1 MNNKDS
7 LRTVVSSLGQN
18 KSWSAL
24 DLVKQNASIAP
35 AMAKLIEA
43 RDKPIFNVRNKNA
56 MFSVE
61 QSQIHNIVEVNK
73 DRMVDADNILQLFP
87 DIELCIQILVSSILS
102 PKDMVQ
108 ASLLYKTNNLGLPE
122 DIVSSLNEVVK
133 NNIEDYHKFKEKLP
147 TIIRNVLFTKGS
159 YVSIVLPESTIDE
172 IINSN
177 SVSMSISREHYVDAL
192 NKLVTKDKNT
202 NKNVTK
208 HKGILDV
215 PFKNTNKELSLES
228 LINHK
233 VNKTYD
239 GSLLMIDSDKKTTK
253 LFPDYIEITDNFEL
267 LKIPKLT
274 SVANEAKLESI
285 LSGEDKDEIDISL
298 ENNEGR
304 FSYEELHNKLFK
316 SLSTPTQT
324 FLKVN
329 TPDNTKRKSLGR
341 PLFIDAP
348 PESVINVYTPGDETE
363 QVGHFFLI
371 DMDGHFV
378 THTKNRQYLE
388 GLTSINASMM
398 TGYNNAPSN
407 MPSQLID
414 RARKNL
420 VGTNDKMPDIEYLNQ
435 IYSNIVETDL
445 VERIKNGLHGRDVV
459 ISNNQEIYRI
469 MFARA
474 LANQFTRLVY
484 IPSSL
489 VTYYAF
495 KYFNN
500 GIGKS
505 YLDDIKLL
513 TSFRA
518 AMLFAKVMGLIKN
531 AINITHV
538 DINLDLEDQ
547 DPYKTLEI
555 ASHEILK
562 MRQLM
567 FPLGINSPSD
577 LVEWI
582 NRAGIE
588 FSFKG
593 HPGLPETSFDFSTKK
608 LDHVLP
614 DDELDKILSD
624 RSYMTFG
631 LTPETVSSGLNN
643 SEFATTVVS
652 NNILL
657 SKRIIVLST
666 ILSKFITLDC
676 RKRIKYDTIATYQL
690 EQVLRD
696 NISKFE
702 KDLTDEERSEFNQNK
717 EKFIKTFIND
727 YIENLVIELPKPDTT
742 SLRSLTQEY
751 KDYKEAMT
759 EAIDSWIDTEI
770 QSQSLIGEMS
780 NNIDSVKK
788 NILALYLRR
797 WQVENNYLPELAE
810 MTSEDKDT
818 KELTDIFKDVKVFNT
833 VMSKLVVK
841 LFDEMKD
848 IREAVDKDVE
858 TIDIPKDSNSFG
870 NDDSG
875 DDSGFGSDEFGI
887 DETTTD
893 EGLDTG
899 LDMSENDQ
907 SIEEEKKTEES
918 ETNEV
923 NGEENKKNNSNPFD
937 VDAGIK

>member
-1 MNNKDS
+1 MNNNDS
-7 LRTVVSSLGQN
+7 LRTVVSNLN
-18 KSWSAL
+18 KNKNWSAL
-24 DLVKQNASIAP
+24 DLVKQNVSIAP
-35 AMAKLIEA
+35 IMSKLVES
-43 RDKPIFNVRNKNA
+43 RDRSIFNIRNKNA
-56 MFSVE
+56 MFNVE
-61 QSQIHNIVEVNK
+61 QNQIHNIVEINK

-108 ASLLYKTNNLGLPE
+108 ASLLYKTDNLGLPE
-122 DIVSSLNEVVK
+122 DLIFSLNEVVK
-133 NNIEDYHKFKEKLP
+133 DNIENYHKFKEKLP

-159 YVSIVLPESTIDE
+159 YISVVLPESTIDE
-172 IINSN
+172 IINSS
-177 SVSMSISREHYVDAL
+177 SVSISREHYVEAL
-192 NKLVTKDKNT
+192 NKLIVKDKNT
-202 NKNVTK
+202 NKSRTK
-208 HKGILDV
+208 HKGILDI
-215 PFKNTNKELSLES
+215 PFRNIDKELSVES
-228 LINHK
+228 LITHTI
-233 VNKTYD
+233 NKTYD
-239 GSLLMIDSDKKTTK
+239 SSLCMLMEDKKVVK

-267 LKIPKLT
+267 LKIPKLIN
-274 SVANEAKLESI
+274 VANEAKLESI
-285 LSGEDKDEIDISL
+285 LLGQEEGKIDISL
-298 ENNEGR
+298 EDNKNK

-324 FLKVN
+324 FIKIN
-329 TPDNTKRKSLGR
+329 TPDNTRRKSLGR
-341 PLFIDAP
+341 PLFIEAP

-388 GLTSINASMM
+388 GLTSINSAMSV
-398 TGYNNAPSN
+398 TGSAPAN

-414 RARKNL
+414 RAKNNL

-474 LANQFTRLVY
+474 LANQYTRLVY

-538 DINLDLEDQ
+538 DINLDPEDQ
-547 DPYKTLEI
+547 DPYQTLEK

-608 LDHVLP
+608 LDHVVP

-631 LTPETVSSGLNN
+631 LTPETVNSGLNN

-676 RKRIKYDTIATYQL
+676 RKRIKYDTIVRDEL
-690 EQVLRD
+690 EKVLKD
-696 NISKFE
+696 NIVKFE
-702 KDLTDEERSEFNQNK
+702 KDLTEEEAAEFNQNR
-717 EKFIKTFIND
+717 ERFIKTFINE
-727 YIENLVIELPKPDTT
+727 YIENLIVELPKPDTT

-759 EAIDSWIDTEI
+759 EAIDSWIDTEL
-770 QSQSLIGEMS
+770 QSESIVGEVS
-780 NNIDSVKK
+780 TNIDSIKK

-810 MTSEDKDT
+810 MTSEDEEIKG
-818 KELTDIFKDVKVFNT
+818 LTDIFNNVKTFN
-833 VMSKLVVK
+833 VMISKLSVK
-841 LFDEMKD
+841 LFSELEDYRKAIDKD
-848 IREAVDKDVE
+848 IESM
-858 TIDIPKDSNSFG
+858 DIPTDSSSFDSSSSDSN
-870 NDDSG
+870 
-875 DDSGFGSDEFGI
+875 SDEFGMDDTSL
-887 DETTTD
+887 DENI
-893 EGLDTG
+893 DTG
-899 LDMSENDQ
+899 LSMSENDQ
-907 SIEEEKKTEES
+907 SIEEENKIEES
-918 ETNEV
+918 ETETV
-923 NGEENKKNNSNPFD
+923 NGEENKDNNNNPFEL
-937 VDAGIK
+937 DAGIK